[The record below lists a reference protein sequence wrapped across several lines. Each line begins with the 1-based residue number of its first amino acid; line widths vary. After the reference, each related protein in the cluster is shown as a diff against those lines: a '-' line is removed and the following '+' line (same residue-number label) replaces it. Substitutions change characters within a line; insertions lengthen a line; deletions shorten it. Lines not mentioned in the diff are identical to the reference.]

1 MTLLMV
7 KELIGKPGFMA
18 NPSFVDLTRNEVLLA
33 HCSIPTK
40 MAEEFI
46 IRNHFETESGIA
58 IQGIVH
64 PGEVTLFKCGGECL
78 DEYYLSSGHC
88 IENTNMVTCCRTQLK
103 VRLDKPA
110 DYFLHNPL
118 GNHHILIQGNY
129 TDLIQEFMQQNRCK
143 PRID

>member
-1 MTLLMV
+1 V
-7 KELIGKPGFMA
+7 YNA
-18 NPSFVDLTRNEVLLA
+18 
-33 HCSIPTK
+33 
-40 MAEEFI
+40 
-46 IRNHFETESGIA
+46 
-58 IQGIVH
+58 
-64 PGEVTLFKCGGECL
+64 L
-78 DEYYLSSGHC
+78 DEYYLSSGHL
-88 IENTNMVTCCRTQLK
+88 IENTNMVTCCRTKLK